1 VAAHSSTEVI
11 VMNFTATVLIAA
23 SLASAAPAT
32 RPPAVESGLR
42 ASTVQVVRAMP
53 SSTPKVPG
61 VALAPAS
68 GKRSVARVVTGI
80 VLGAAAGTFAGGFV
94 GYKIERGFADCRCDD
109 PGIRGLIIGAPIGA
123 AIGAVLG
130 GKFF

>member
-1 VAAHSSTEVI
+1 MVNGIATLLLAASISGATLTPAPTTPVNGIHA
-11 VMNFTATVLIAA
+11 ATVRVAHDAA
-23 SLASAAPAT
+23 RAELLALPPSA
-32 RPPAVESGLR
+32 VV
-42 ASTVQVVRAMP
+42 ASR
-53 SSTPKVPG
+53 
-61 VALAPAS
+61 